1 MKRTRSTVSAIAVGA
16 TLLAL
21 TGCASSAAGSGDDDT
36 LRIGVA
42 VYANSS
48 FITQGHEG
56 VDAYAAANDIEVLWQ
71 AADFDVN
78 TQATQVEQLINQQ
91 VDAILLAPVQADSL
105 QPQLALAAE
114 KGIPVIAVNAQLDDD
129 SSLASSVQPDD
140 VVAGAQ
146 AAQMMIDHLN
156 GTGKVVVLQG
166 ALGSSFEI
174 NRTKGMHEAIDAAPG
189 IEVLAEDAGNWSR
202 DDSINLTRTWLNSFP
217 GEIQGIIAQNDDMAL
232 GALQATREAGV
243 DIPIVGID
251 GIEDALNA
259 VADGSMLG
267 TQLQHGR
274 VELAAGLAVAAKVAR
289 GEKVDPLYTYLMPPV
304 TKENVDAVIANVV
317 TDKDAFLK
325 GLPAL
330 IEKNLKSGDI
340 ANEK

>member
-1 MKRTRSTVSAIAVGA
+1 MKRMLSMLGAIAIGSTIV
-16 TLLAL
+16 AL
-21 TGCASSAAGSGDDDT
+21 TGCASGGASASDDT

-56 VDAYAAANDIEVLWQ
+56 IDAYAAANDIEVLWQ

-105 QPQLALAAE
+105 APQLALAKE

-129 SSLASSVQPDD
+129 STLASSVQPDD
-140 VVAGAQ
+140 VAAGAQ
-146 AAQMMIDHLN
+146 AAQMMIDHLKGAGN
-156 GTGKVVVLQG
+156 VVVLQG

-174 NRTKGMHEAIDAAPG
+174 NRTEGMGQAIAAAPG
-189 IEVLAEDAGNWSR
+189 VTVLAEDAGNWSR

-217 GEIQGIIAQNDDMAL
+217 DQIDGIIAQNDDMAL

-274 VELAAGLAVAAKVAR
+274 VELAAGLAVAVKVAR
-289 GEKVDPLYTYLMPPV
+289 GETVQPLYTYIMPPV
-304 TKENVDAVIANVV
+304 TVENVDTVIANVV
-317 TDKDAFLK
+317 TDKDTFLAS
-325 GLPAL
+325 LPEL
-330 IEKNLKSGDI
+330 IEKNLASGDI

>member
-1 MKRTRSTVSAIAVGA
+1 MKRTRPIVSAIAISA

-21 TGCASSAAGSGDDDT
+21 SGCAASAAEDDDT
-36 LRIGVA
+36 LRIGIA

-56 VDAYAAANDIEVLWQ
+56 VDTYAAANDIEVLWQ

-129 SSLASSVQPDD
+129 STLASSVQPDD
-140 VVAGAQ
+140 VAAGAQ
-146 AAQMMIDHLN
+146 AAQMMIDHL
-156 GTGKVVVLQG
+156 GGEGKVVVLQG

-174 NRTKGMHEAIDAAPG
+174 NRTQGMHAAIDAAPG
-189 IEVLAEDAGNWSR
+189 VEVLAEDAGNWSR

-217 GEIQGIIAQNDDMAL
+217 DQIQGIIAQNDDMAL

-243 DIPIVGID
+243 EIPIVGID

-289 GEKVDPLYTYLMPPV
+289 GENVERLYTYLMPPV
-304 TKENVDAVIANVV
+304 TAENVDAVIANVV
-317 TDKDAFLK
+317 TEKDSFLE

-330 IEKNLKSGDI
+330 IEKNLESGDI